1 MSNTWGLETEQA
13 PAPKAKVLDPE
24 LARSGHSGIV
34 WIHVAAIGIW
44 LFTALLLGALWL
56 AGKNV
61 PGAIVI
67 GGLIAAGGHGIFV
80 AVHLYLARRARV
92 RAARALAAAG
102 PGPTGSAIRE

>member
-1 MSNTWGLETEQA
+1 MSKTWGVETEQA
-13 PAPKAKVLDPE
+13 PASKAKVLNPE

-67 GGLIAAGGHGIFV
+67 GGLLAAGGHGVFV
-80 AVHLYLARRARV
+80 AVHLSLAHRARV
-92 RAARALAAAG
+92 RASQALVAEG
-102 PGPTGSAIRE
+102 PEVISSSGSE